1 MIWIEKK
8 IINQNNK
15 INIFYTEFTNGT
27 LIFITDSENKIGT
40 IGIGVPL
47 SSFIYNRGGATNPL
61 VFGVKNE
68 LITKTFARKIAE
80 ITNKIVI
87 AILNLSENGLNSI
100 GLIVSALSEIWRE
113 N

>member
-8 IINQNNK
+8 IVNENVK
-15 INIFYTEFTNGT
+15 INVYYTEFTNGT
-27 LIFITDSENKIGT
+27 IIFITDSEDKMGT

-47 SSFIYNRGGATNPL
+47 SPLISSMGGATSPL
-61 VFGVKNE
+61 VLGIKNE
-68 LITKTFARKIAE
+68 LITKTIARKIAE

-87 AILNLSENGLNSI
+87 AILNLSEKSLNSI
-100 GLIVSALSEIWRE
+100 NLIINALSEIWKE